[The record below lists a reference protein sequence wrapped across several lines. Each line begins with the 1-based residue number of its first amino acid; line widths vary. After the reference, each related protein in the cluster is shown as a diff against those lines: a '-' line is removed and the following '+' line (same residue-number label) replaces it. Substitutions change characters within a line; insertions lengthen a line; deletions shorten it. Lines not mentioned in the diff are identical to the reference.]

1 MTESQQP
8 PQSSQSRKSQQPQN
22 RKQPHM
28 NQSPQ
33 PHQSPVSTKI
43 QQFLNHISV
52 ERGLSPKTVEAYESD
67 LTKYTNWLREARKIN
82 DVNKITQ
89 LDIEEYVRAMSSQA
103 MSSEEMSSQ
112 AMAAQNLGPRT
123 IARRIASIHEWNKFM
138 LSNAQIASDPSAE
151 VKAPKQ
157 AEHLP
162 DVLSISEVERVI
174 DAAGGF
180 GSTDAVSLRD
190 RALVE
195 FLYATGARV
204 SEAVGLKFEDID
216 LAESVVRLS
225 GKGQKQRLV
234 PIGKCAVRALRDYLD
249 KARPILASRAQ
260 KSEASASAASNSS
273 SKSSLNSSSNASSN
287 SSSKSANSHMI
298 FLNKRGKALSRQSA
312 WEAISRA
319 GKMAKIG
326 KELHPHT
333 LRHSFATHLI
343 SGGADV
349 RTVQELLG
357 HASVTTTQIYTHIS
371 PDALMEAYVMSH
383 PRAR

>member
-1 MTESQQP
+1 MTESQQ
-8 PQSSQSRKSQQPQN
+8 
-22 RKQPHM
+22 
-28 NQSPQ
+28 SPF
-33 PHQSPVSTKI
+33 SPKI

-67 LTKYTNWLREARKIN
+67 LTKYTNWLREARKIT
-82 DVNKITQ
+82 DVNEITQ

-103 MSSEEMSSQ
+103 MAS
-112 AMAAQNLGPRT
+112 QNLGPRT

-260 KSEASASAASNSS
+260 KSQATA
-273 SKSSLNSSSNASSN
+273 KSQVTAKSRLNSSLN
-287 SSSKSANSHMI
+287 SSSKSANTHMI
-298 FLNKRGKALSRQSA
+298 FLNKRGKSLSRQSA

>member
-1 MTESQQP
+1 MTESQQ
-8 PQSSQSRKSQQPQN
+8 
-22 RKQPHM
+22 
-28 NQSPQ
+28 SPFY
-33 PHQSPVSTKI
+33 PKI

-82 DVNKITQ
+82 DVNEITQ

-103 MSSEEMSSQ
+103 MSSQ
-112 AMAAQNLGPRT
+112 AMATQNLGPRT

-138 LSNAQIASDPSAE
+138 LSNSQITSDPSAE

-157 AEHLP
+157 SEHLP

-204 SEAVGLKFEDID
+204 SEAVSLKFEDID
-216 LAESVVRLS
+216 LDESVVRLT

-234 PIGKCAVRALRDYLD
+234 PIGKCAVCALRDYLAN
-249 KARPILASRAQ
+249 ARPILASREQ
-260 KSEASASAASNSS
+260 KSPANSS
-273 SKSSLNSSSNASSN
+273 LN
-287 SSSKSANSHMI
+287 SSSKSANTHVI
-298 FLNKRGKALSRQSA
+298 FLNKRGKSLSRQSA

>member
-1 MTESQQP
+1 MTESQQ
-8 PQSSQSRKSQQPQN
+8 
-22 RKQPHM
+22 
-28 NQSPQ
+28 SPFY
-33 PHQSPVSTKI
+33 PKI

-82 DVNKITQ
+82 DVNEITQ

-103 MSSEEMSSQ
+103 MAS
-112 AMAAQNLGPRT
+112 QNLGPRT

-216 LAESVVRLS
+216 LTESVVRLS

-234 PIGKCAVRALRDYLD
+234 PIGKCAVRALRDYLAN
-249 KARPILASRAQ
+249 ARPILASRAQ
-260 KSEASASAASNSS
+260 KSPATAQSQV
-273 SKSSLNSSSNASSN
+273 KSRLKSPLN
-287 SSSKSANSHMI
+287 SSSKSANTHVI
-298 FLNKRGKALSRQSA
+298 FLNKRGKSLSRQSA

>member
-1 MTESQQP
+1 MTESQQ
-8 PQSSQSRKSQQPQN
+8 
-22 RKQPHM
+22 
-28 NQSPQ
+28 SPF
-33 PHQSPVSTKI
+33 SPKI

-67 LTKYTNWLREARKIN
+67 LTKYTNWLREARKIT
-82 DVNKITQ
+82 DVNEITQ

-103 MSSEEMSSQ
+103 MASQAMSSQ
-112 AMAAQNLGPRT
+112 AMASQAMASQNLGPRT

-260 KSEASASAASNSS
+260 KSEASAESQATA
-273 SKSSLNSSSNASSN
+273 KSRLNSSLN
-287 SSSKSANSHMI
+287 SSSKSANTHVI
-298 FLNKRGKALSRQSA
+298 FLNKRGKSLSRQSA

>member
-1 MTESQQP
+1 MTESQQ
-8 PQSSQSRKSQQPQN
+8 
-22 RKQPHM
+22 
-28 NQSPQ
+28 SPF
-33 PHQSPVSTKI
+33 SPKI

-82 DVNKITQ
+82 DVNEITQ

-103 MSSEEMSSQ
+103 MASQ
-112 AMAAQNLGPRT
+112 AMASQNLGPRT

-260 KSEASASAASNSS
+260 KSQATA
-273 SKSSLNSSSNASSN
+273 KSRLNSSLN
-287 SSSKSANSHMI
+287 SSSKSANSHVI
-298 FLNKRGKALSRQSA
+298 FLNKRGKSLSRQSA

>member
-8 PQSSQSRKSQQPQN
+8 HPNQSQQSQ
-22 RKQPHM
+22 
-28 NQSPQ
+28 QSPF
-33 PHQSPVSTKI
+33 SPKI

-52 ERGLSPKTVEAYESD
+52 ERGLSLKTVEAYESD
-67 LTKYTNWLREARKIN
+67 LTKYTNWLLEVRKIN
-82 DVNKITQ
+82 DVSKITQ
-89 LDIEEYVRAMSSQA
+89 LDIEEYVRA
-103 MSSEEMSSQ
+103 MSSQ

-138 LSNAQIASDPSAE
+138 LSNAQIASDPSVE

-157 AEHLP
+157 SEHLP

-234 PIGKCAVRALRDYLD
+234 PIGKCAVSALRDYLD
-249 KARPILASRAQ
+249 KARPILESRAQ
-260 KSEASASAASNSS
+260 KSQAAA
-273 SKSSLNSSSNASSN
+273 KSQVN
-287 SSSKSANSHMI
+287 SSSKSANSHII
-298 FLNKRGKALSRQSA
+298 FLNKRGKSLSRQSA
-312 WEAISRA
+312 WEAISHA

>member
-1 MTESQQP
+1 MNQSQQP
-8 PQSSQSRKSQQPQN
+8 R
-22 RKQPHM
+22 M

-33 PHQSPVSTKI
+33 SPFFPKI

-52 ERGLSPKTVEAYESD
+52 ERGLSPKTVEAYQSD
-67 LTKYTNWLREARKIN
+67 LTKYTNWLREDRKIN
-82 DVNKITQ
+82 DINEITQ
-89 LDIEEYVRAMSSQA
+89 LDIEEYVRAM
-103 MSSEEMSSQ
+103 
-112 AMAAQNLGPRT
+112 AAQNLGPRT
-123 IARRIASIHEWNKFM
+123 VSRRIASIHEWNKFM

-162 DVLSISEVERVI
+162 DVLSISEVEHVI

-216 LAESVVRLS
+216 LTESVVRLS

-249 KARPILASRAQ
+249 KARPILAERAGKSQATAESRV
-260 KSEASASAASNSS
+260 KSPLNSL
-273 SKSSLNSSSNASSN
+273 SKSA
-287 SSSKSANSHMI
+287 SKSANSHMI

-312 WEAISRA
+312 WEAIAHA

-371 PDALMEAYVMSH
+371 PAALMEAYAMSH

>member
-1 MTESQQP
+1 MTESQQ
-8 PQSSQSRKSQQPQN
+8 
-22 RKQPHM
+22 
-28 NQSPQ
+28 SPF
-33 PHQSPVSTKI
+33 SLKI

-67 LTKYTNWLREARKIN
+67 LIKYTNWLREARKIN
-82 DVNKITQ
+82 DVSKITQ
-89 LDIEEYVRAMSSQA
+89 LDIEEYVRVMASQG
-103 MSSEEMSSQ
+103 
-112 AMAAQNLGPRT
+112 LGHRT

-260 KSEASASAASNSS
+260 KSQATA
-273 SKSSLNSSSNASSN
+273 KSQVTAKSRLNLPLN
-287 SSSKSANSHMI
+287 SSSKSANTHVI
-298 FLNKRGKALSRQSA
+298 FLNKRGKSLSRQSA

>member
-1 MTESQQP
+1 M
-8 PQSSQSRKSQQPQN
+8 
-22 RKQPHM
+22 
-28 NQSPQ
+28 
-33 PHQSPVSTKI
+33 
-43 QQFLNHISV
+43 

-82 DVNKITQ
+82 DVSKITQ
-89 LDIEEYVRAMSSQA
+89 LDIEEYVRAMSSQ
-103 MSSEEMSSQ
+103 EMSSQ
-112 AMAAQNLGPRT
+112 AMAAQRLGPRT

-225 GKGQKQRLV
+225 GKGKKQRLV

-260 KSEASASAASNSS
+260 KSEASASTASNSS
-273 SKSSLNSSSNASSN
+273 SKSSLNSSNA
-287 SSSKSANSHMI
+287 SSKSANSHMI
-298 FLNKRGKALSRQSA
+298 FLNKRGKSLSRQSA

>member
-1 MTESQQP
+1 MTESQQ
-8 PQSSQSRKSQQPQN
+8 
-22 RKQPHM
+22 
-28 NQSPQ
+28 SPF
-33 PHQSPVSTKI
+33 SPKI

-82 DVNKITQ
+82 DVNEITQ
-89 LDIEEYVRAMSSQA
+89 LDIEEYVRVMASQG
-103 MSSEEMSSQ
+103 
-112 AMAAQNLGPRT
+112 LGHRT

-138 LSNAQIASDPSAE
+138 LSNAQIASDPSVE

-260 KSEASASAASNSS
+260 KSQATA
-273 SKSSLNSSSNASSN
+273 KSRLNSSLN
-287 SSSKSANSHMI
+287 SSSKSANTHVI
-298 FLNKRGKALSRQSA
+298 FLNKRGKSLSRQSA

>member
-82 DVNKITQ
+82 DVSKITQ

-103 MSSEEMSSQ
+103 MSSQ
-112 AMAAQNLGPRT
+112 AMAAQRLGPRT

-138 LSNAQIASDPSAE
+138 LSNAQIASDPSVE

-157 AEHLP
+157 SEHLP

-234 PIGKCAVRALRDYLD
+234 PIGKCAVSALRDYLD
-249 KARPILASRAQ
+249 KARPILESRAQ
-260 KSEASASAASNSS
+260 KSQAAA
-273 SKSSLNSSSNASSN
+273 KSQVN
-287 SSSKSANSHMI
+287 SSSKSANSHII
-298 FLNKRGKALSRQSA
+298 FLNKRGKSLSRQSA
-312 WEAISRA
+312 WEAISHA

>member
-1 MTESQQP
+1 MTESQQ
-8 PQSSQSRKSQQPQN
+8 
-22 RKQPHM
+22 
-28 NQSPQ
+28 SPF
-33 PHQSPVSTKI
+33 SPKI

-67 LTKYTNWLREARKIN
+67 LTKYTNWLREARKIT
-82 DVNKITQ
+82 DVNEITQ
-89 LDIEEYVRAMSSQA
+89 LDIEEYVRAMA
-103 MSSEEMSSQ
+103 SQ
-112 AMAAQNLGPRT
+112 AMASQAMASQNLGPRT

-234 PIGKCAVRALRDYLD
+234 PIGKCAVCALRDYLD
-249 KARPILASRAQ
+249 KSRPILASRTQ
-260 KSEASASAASNSS
+260 KSPATA
-273 SKSSLNSSSNASSN
+273 KSRLNSSLN
-287 SSSKSANSHMI
+287 SSSKSANTHVI
-298 FLNKRGKALSRQSA
+298 FLNKRGKSLSRQSA

>member
-1 MTESQQP
+1 MTESQQ
-8 PQSSQSRKSQQPQN
+8 
-22 RKQPHM
+22 
-28 NQSPQ
+28 SPF
-33 PHQSPVSTKI
+33 SPKI

-82 DVNKITQ
+82 DVSKITQ

-103 MSSEEMSSQ
+103 MSSQ
-112 AMAAQNLGPRT
+112 VMAVQRLGPRT

-157 AEHLP
+157 SDHLP

-234 PIGKCAVRALRDYLD
+234 PIGKCAVSALRDYLD

-260 KSEASASAASNSS
+260 KSQVTAESQASA
-273 SKSSLNSSSNASSN
+273 KSQATAKSQAKSSSNA
-287 SSSKSANSHMI
+287 SSKSANSHMI
-298 FLNKRGKALSRQSA
+298 FLNKRGKSLSRQSA

>member
-8 PQSSQSRKSQQPQN
+8 HPNQSQQP
-22 RKQPHM
+22 
-28 NQSPQ
+28 NQSPF
-33 PHQSPVSTKI
+33 SPKI

-103 MSSEEMSSQ
+103 M
-112 AMAAQNLGPRT
+112 AAQRLGPRT

-157 AEHLP
+157 SDHLP

-234 PIGKCAVRALRDYLD
+234 PIGKCAVSALRDYLD

-260 KSEASASAASNSS
+260 KSEASASTASNSS
-273 SKSSLNSSSNASSN
+273 SKSSSNASSN
-287 SSSKSANSHMI
+287 ASSKSANSHMI

-312 WEAISRA
+312 WEVISRA

>member
-8 PQSSQSRKSQQPQN
+8 S
-22 RKQPHM
+22 M
-28 NQSPQ
+28 NQSQ
-33 PHQSPVSTKI
+33 KPHQPSTNQSQQSHANQPQQSPFSPKI

-82 DVNKITQ
+82 DVSKITQ

-103 MSSEEMSSQ
+103 MSSQAMSSQAMSSQ
-112 AMAAQNLGPRT
+112 AMAAQRLGPRT

-157 AEHLP
+157 SEHLP

-234 PIGKCAVRALRDYLD
+234 PIGKCAVSALRDYLD

-260 KSEASASAASNSS
+260 KSQVTAESQA
-273 SKSSLNSSSNASSN
+273 KSSSNASSN
-287 SSSKSANSHMI
+287 ASSKSANSHMI
-298 FLNKRGKALSRQSA
+298 FLNKRGKSLSRQSA

>member
-1 MTESQQP
+1 
-8 PQSSQSRKSQQPQN
+8 
-22 RKQPHM
+22 
-28 NQSPQ
+28 
-33 PHQSPVSTKI
+33 
-43 QQFLNHISV
+43 
-52 ERGLSPKTVEAYESD
+52 
-67 LTKYTNWLREARKIN
+67 
-82 DVNKITQ
+82 
-89 LDIEEYVRAMSSQA
+89 MSSQ
-103 MSSEEMSSQ
+103 EMSSQ
-112 AMAAQNLGPRT
+112 AMAAQKLGPRT

-157 AEHLP
+157 SEHLP

-234 PIGKCAVRALRDYLD
+234 PIGKCAVSALRDYLD

-260 KSEASASAASNSS
+260 KSQVTAESQASA
-273 SKSSLNSSSNASSN
+273 KSQATAKSQAKSSSNA
-287 SSSKSANSHMI
+287 SSKSANSHMI
-298 FLNKRGKALSRQSA
+298 FLNKRGKSLSRQSA

>member
-1 MTESQQP
+1 
-8 PQSSQSRKSQQPQN
+8 
-22 RKQPHM
+22 
-28 NQSPQ
+28 
-33 PHQSPVSTKI
+33 
-43 QQFLNHISV
+43 
-52 ERGLSPKTVEAYESD
+52 
-67 LTKYTNWLREARKIN
+67 
-82 DVNKITQ
+82 
-89 LDIEEYVRAMSSQA
+89 
-103 MSSEEMSSQ
+103 
-112 AMAAQNLGPRT
+112 
-123 IARRIASIHEWNKFM
+123 M

-298 FLNKRGKALSRQSA
+298 FLNKRGKSLSRQSA
-312 WEAISRA
+312 WEAISHA

>member
-8 PQSSQSRKSQQPQN
+8 HPNQSQQP
-22 RKQPHM
+22 
-28 NQSPQ
+28 NQSPF
-33 PHQSPVSTKI
+33 STKI

-67 LTKYTNWLREARKIN
+67 LTKYANWLREARKIN
-82 DVNKITQ
+82 DVSKITQ

-103 MSSEEMSSQ
+103 MSSQS
-112 AMAAQNLGPRT
+112 LGPRT

-157 AEHLP
+157 SEHLP

-216 LAESVVRLS
+216 LEESVVRLS

-234 PIGKCAVRALRDYLD
+234 PIGKCAVSALRDYLD

-260 KSEASASAASNSS
+260 KSEASAKSQVNS
-273 SKSSLNSSSNASSN
+273 SSN

-298 FLNKRGKALSRQSA
+298 FLNKRGKSLSRQSA

>member
-1 MTESQQP
+1 MTELQ
-8 PQSSQSRKSQQPQN
+8 
-22 RKQPHM
+22 QPHM
-28 NQSPQ
+28 NQSHQ
-33 PHQSPVSTKI
+33 SHQSPFSPKI

-82 DVNKITQ
+82 DVSKITQ
-89 LDIEEYVRAMSSQA
+89 LDIEEYVRAMSSQ
-103 MSSEEMSSQ
+103 EMSSQ
-112 AMAAQNLGPRT
+112 AMAAQRLGPRT

-234 PIGKCAVRALRDYLD
+234 PIGKCAVSALRDYLD

-273 SKSSLNSSSNASSN
+273 SKSQVNSSSNA
-287 SSSKSANSHMI
+287 SSKSANSHMI
-298 FLNKRGKALSRQSA
+298 FLNKRGKSLSRQSA

>member
-8 PQSSQSRKSQQPQN
+8 RMNQSQQP
-22 RKQPHM
+22 
-28 NQSPQ
+28 NQSPF
-33 PHQSPVSTKI
+33 SPKI

-67 LTKYTNWLREARKIN
+67 LTKYTNWLREARKIT
-82 DVNKITQ
+82 DVNEITQ

-103 MSSEEMSSQ
+103 MSSQ
-112 AMAAQNLGPRT
+112 AMASQNLGPRT

-234 PIGKCAVRALRDYLD
+234 PIGKCAVSALCDYLD

-260 KSEASASAASNSS
+260 KSEASAESQAKSS
-273 SKSSLNSSSNASSN
+273 SKSQVNSSSNA
-287 SSSKSANSHMI
+287 SSKSANSHMI
-298 FLNKRGKALSRQSA
+298 FLNKRGKSLSRQSA

>member
-1 MTESQQP
+1 MTESQQ
-8 PQSSQSRKSQQPQN
+8 
-22 RKQPHM
+22 
-28 NQSPQ
+28 SPF
-33 PHQSPVSTKI
+33 SLKI

-103 MSSEEMSSQ
+103 M
-112 AMAAQNLGPRT
+112 AAQNLGPRT

-157 AEHLP
+157 SEHLP

-195 FLYATGARV
+195 FLYA
-204 SEAVGLKFEDID
+204 
-216 LAESVVRLS
+216 
-225 GKGQKQRLV
+225 
-234 PIGKCAVRALRDYLD
+234 
-249 KARPILASRAQ
+249 
-260 KSEASASAASNSS
+260 
-273 SKSSLNSSSNASSN
+273 
-287 SSSKSANSHMI
+287 
-298 FLNKRGKALSRQSA
+298 
-312 WEAISRA
+312 
-319 GKMAKIG
+319 
-326 KELHPHT
+326 
-333 LRHSFATHLI
+333 
-343 SGGADV
+343 
-349 RTVQELLG
+349 
-357 HASVTTTQIYTHIS
+357 
-371 PDALMEAYVMSH
+371 
-383 PRAR
+383 

>member
-8 PQSSQSRKSQQPQN
+8 HPNQSQQSQ
-22 RKQPHM
+22 
-28 NQSPQ
+28 QSPF
-33 PHQSPVSTKI
+33 SPKI

-67 LTKYTNWLREARKIN
+67 LTKYTNWLLEVRKIN
-82 DVNKITQ
+82 DVSKITQ
-89 LDIEEYVRAMSSQA
+89 LDIEEYVRA
-103 MSSEEMSSQ
+103 MSSQ

-138 LSNAQIASDPSAE
+138 LSNAQIASDPSVE

-157 AEHLP
+157 SEHLP

-234 PIGKCAVRALRDYLD
+234 PIGKCAVSALRDYLD
-249 KARPILASRAQ
+249 KARPILESRAQ
-260 KSEASASAASNSS
+260 KSQAAA
-273 SKSSLNSSSNASSN
+273 KSQVN
-287 SSSKSANSHMI
+287 SSSKSANSHII
-298 FLNKRGKALSRQSA
+298 FLNKRGKSLSRQSA
-312 WEAISRA
+312 WEAISHA

>member
-1 MTESQQP
+1 
-8 PQSSQSRKSQQPQN
+8 
-22 RKQPHM
+22 
-28 NQSPQ
+28 
-33 PHQSPVSTKI
+33 
-43 QQFLNHISV
+43 
-52 ERGLSPKTVEAYESD
+52 
-67 LTKYTNWLREARKIN
+67 
-82 DVNKITQ
+82 
-89 LDIEEYVRAMSSQA
+89 
-103 MSSEEMSSQ
+103 
-112 AMAAQNLGPRT
+112 
-123 IARRIASIHEWNKFM
+123 M

-157 AEHLP
+157 SEHLP

-204 SEAVGLKFEDID
+204 SEAVGIKFEDID

-234 PIGKCAVRALRDYLD
+234 PIGKCAVSALRDYLD

-260 KSEASASAASNSS
+260 KSEASASTASNSS
-273 SKSSLNSSSNASSN
+273 SKSSLNSSNA
-287 SSSKSANSHMI
+287 SSKSANSHMI
-298 FLNKRGKALSRQSA
+298 FLNKRGKSLSRQSA
-312 WEAISRA
+312 WEAISHA

>member
-8 PQSSQSRKSQQPQN
+8 RMNQSQQP
-22 RKQPHM
+22 
-28 NQSPQ
+28 NQSPF
-33 PHQSPVSTKI
+33 SPKI

-82 DVNKITQ
+82 DVSKITQ

-103 MSSEEMSSQ
+103 MSSQAMASQ

-234 PIGKCAVRALRDYLD
+234 PIGKCAVSALRDYLD

-260 KSEASASAASNSS
+260 KSEASAESQAKSS
-273 SKSSLNSSSNASSN
+273 SKSSLNSSN

-298 FLNKRGKALSRQSA
+298 FLNKRGKSLSRQSA
-312 WEAISRA
+312 WEAISHA

>member
-1 MTESQQP
+1 MTESQQ
-8 PQSSQSRKSQQPQN
+8 
-22 RKQPHM
+22 
-28 NQSPQ
+28 SPF
-33 PHQSPVSTKI
+33 SPKI

-67 LTKYTNWLREARKIN
+67 LTKYTNWLREARKIT
-82 DVNKITQ
+82 DVNEITQ

-103 MSSEEMSSQ
+103 MAS
-112 AMAAQNLGPRT
+112 QNLGPRT

-260 KSEASASAASNSS
+260 KSQATA
-273 SKSSLNSSSNASSN
+273 KSRLNSSLN
-287 SSSKSANSHMI
+287 SSSKSANSHVI
-298 FLNKRGKALSRQSA
+298 FLNKRGKSLSRQSA

>member
-1 MTESQQP
+1 MNESQQ
-8 PQSSQSRKSQQPQN
+8 
-22 RKQPHM
+22 
-28 NQSPQ
+28 SPF
-33 PHQSPVSTKI
+33 SPKI

-82 DVNKITQ
+82 DVSKITQ
-89 LDIEEYVRAMSSQA
+89 LDIEEYVRAMASQA
-103 MSSEEMSSQ
+103 MASQAMSSQ
-112 AMAAQNLGPRT
+112 AMASQNLGPRT

-216 LAESVVRLS
+216 LTESVVRLS

-234 PIGKCAVRALRDYLD
+234 PIGKCAVRALRDYLAN
-249 KARPILASRAQ
+249 ARPILASRAQ
-260 KSEASASAASNSS
+260 KSPATA
-273 SKSSLNSSSNASSN
+273 KSRLNSSSN
-287 SSSKSANSHMI
+287 SSSKSVNSHVI
-298 FLNKRGKALSRQSA
+298 FLNKRGKSLSRQSA

-333 LRHSFATHLI
+333 FRHSFATHLI

>member
-1 MTESQQP
+1 MTESQQ
-8 PQSSQSRKSQQPQN
+8 
-22 RKQPHM
+22 
-28 NQSPQ
+28 SPF
-33 PHQSPVSTKI
+33 SPKI

-82 DVNKITQ
+82 DVNEITQ

-103 MSSEEMSSQ
+103 MASQ
-112 AMAAQNLGPRT
+112 AMASQNLGPRT

-204 SEAVGLKFEDID
+204 SEAVSLKFEDID
-216 LAESVVRLS
+216 LDESVVRLT

-234 PIGKCAVRALRDYLD
+234 PIGKCAVCALRDYLD

-260 KSEASASAASNSS
+260 KSQATA
-273 SKSSLNSSSNASSN
+273 KSRLNSSLN
-287 SSSKSANSHMI
+287 SSSKSANTHVI
-298 FLNKRGKALSRQSA
+298 FLNKRGKSLSRQSA

>member
-33 PHQSPVSTKI
+33 PHQSPFSPKI

-67 LTKYTNWLREARKIN
+67 LTKYTNWLREARKIT
-82 DVNKITQ
+82 DVNEITQ

-103 MSSEEMSSQ
+103 MSSQ
-112 AMAAQNLGPRT
+112 AMASQNLGPRT

>member
-1 MTESQQP
+1 MTELQ
-8 PQSSQSRKSQQPQN
+8 
-22 RKQPHM
+22 QPHM

-33 PHQSPVSTKI
+33 SHQSPFSPKI

-82 DVNKITQ
+82 DVSKITQ
-89 LDIEEYVRAMSSQA
+89 LDIEEYVRAMSSQ
-103 MSSEEMSSQ
+103 EMSSQ
-112 AMAAQNLGPRT
+112 AMAAQRLGPRT

-260 KSEASASAASNSS
+260 KSQATAESPATAQSQV
-273 SKSSLNSSSNASSN
+273 KSRLKSPLNAL
-287 SSSKSANSHMI
+287 SKSANSHMI

-312 WEAISRA
+312 WEAISHA

>member
-1 MTESQQP
+1 M
-8 PQSSQSRKSQQPQN
+8 
-22 RKQPHM
+22 
-28 NQSPQ
+28 
-33 PHQSPVSTKI
+33 
-43 QQFLNHISV
+43 

-67 LTKYTNWLREARKIN
+67 LTKYANWLREARKIN
-82 DVNKITQ
+82 DVNEITQ
-89 LDIEEYVRAMSSQA
+89 LDIEEYVRAM
-103 MSSEEMSSQ
+103 
-112 AMAAQNLGPRT
+112 AAQNLGSRT

-157 AEHLP
+157 SEHLP

-216 LAESVVRLS
+216 LEESVVRLS

-234 PIGKCAVRALRDYLD
+234 PIGKCAVSALRDYLD

-260 KSEASASAASNSS
+260 KSEASAKSQVNS
-273 SKSSLNSSSNASSN
+273 SSN

-298 FLNKRGKALSRQSA
+298 FLNKRGKSLSRQSA

>member
-8 PQSSQSRKSQQPQN
+8 HPNQSQQSQ
-22 RKQPHM
+22 
-28 NQSPQ
+28 QSPF
-33 PHQSPVSTKI
+33 SPKI

-82 DVNKITQ
+82 DVNEITQ

-103 MSSEEMSSQ
+103 MSS
-112 AMAAQNLGPRT
+112 QNLGPRT

-216 LAESVVRLS
+216 LTESVVRLS

-234 PIGKCAVRALRDYLD
+234 PIGKCAVRTLRDYLAN
-249 KARPILASRAQ
+249 ARPILASRAQ
-260 KSEASASAASNSS
+260 KSPATA
-273 SKSSLNSSSNASSN
+273 KSRLKSPLN
-287 SSSKSANSHMI
+287 SSSKSANSHVI
-298 FLNKRGKALSRQSA
+298 FLNKRGKSLSRQSA

>member
-8 PQSSQSRKSQQPQN
+8 PQSSQSRKSQQ
-22 RKQPHM
+22 
-28 NQSPQ
+28 QSPQ
-33 PHQSPVSTKI
+33 PNQSPFSPKI

-67 LTKYTNWLREARKIN
+67 LTKYTNWLREVRKIN
-82 DVNKITQ
+82 DVSKITQ

-103 MSSEEMSSQ
+103 MSSQAMASQ

-234 PIGKCAVRALRDYLD
+234 PIGKCAVRALRDYLAN
-249 KARPILASRAQ
+249 ARPILASRAQ
-260 KSEASASAASNSS
+260 KSPATA
-273 SKSSLNSSSNASSN
+273 KSRLKSPLS
-287 SSSKSANSHMI
+287 SSSKSANTHVI
-298 FLNKRGKALSRQSA
+298 FLNKRGKSLSRQSA

>member
-8 PQSSQSRKSQQPQN
+8 HPNQSQQSQ
-22 RKQPHM
+22 
-28 NQSPQ
+28 QSPF
-33 PHQSPVSTKI
+33 SPKI

-67 LTKYTNWLREARKIN
+67 LTKYTNWLLEVRKIN
-82 DVNKITQ
+82 DVSKITQ
-89 LDIEEYVRAMSSQA
+89 LDIEEYVRA
-103 MSSEEMSSQ
+103 MSSQ

-138 LSNAQIASDPSAE
+138 LSNAQIASDPSVE

-157 AEHLP
+157 SEHLP

-234 PIGKCAVRALRDYLD
+234 PIGKCAVSALRDYLD
-249 KARPILASRAQ
+249 KARPILESRAQ
-260 KSEASASAASNSS
+260 KSQAAA
-273 SKSSLNSSSNASSN
+273 KSQVN
-287 SSSKSANSHMI
+287 SSSKSANSHII

-312 WEAISRA
+312 WEAISHA

-357 HASVTTTQIYTHIS
+357 HASVATTQIYTHIS

>member
-8 PQSSQSRKSQQPQN
+8 HPNQSQQSQ
-22 RKQPHM
+22 
-28 NQSPQ
+28 QSPF
-33 PHQSPVSTKI
+33 SPKI

-82 DVNKITQ
+82 DISKITQ

-103 MSSEEMSSQ
+103 MSSQ
-112 AMAAQNLGPRT
+112 AMAAQRLGPRT

-138 LSNAQIASDPSAE
+138 LSNAQIASDPSVE

-157 AEHLP
+157 SEHLP

-234 PIGKCAVRALRDYLD
+234 PIGKCAVSALRDYLD
-249 KARPILASRAQ
+249 KARPILESRAQ
-260 KSEASASAASNSS
+260 KSQAAA
-273 SKSSLNSSSNASSN
+273 KSQVN
-287 SSSKSANSHMI
+287 SSSKSANSHII
-298 FLNKRGKALSRQSA
+298 FLNKRGKSLSRQSA
-312 WEAISRA
+312 WEAISHA

>member
-1 MTESQQP
+1 MTESQQ
-8 PQSSQSRKSQQPQN
+8 
-22 RKQPHM
+22 
-28 NQSPQ
+28 SPF
-33 PHQSPVSTKI
+33 SPKI

-67 LTKYTNWLREARKIN
+67 LTKYTNWLREVRKIN

-89 LDIEEYVRAMSSQA
+89 LDIEEYVRA
-103 MSSEEMSSQ
+103 MSSQ

-234 PIGKCAVRALRDYLD
+234 PIGKCAVSALRDYLD

-260 KSEASASAASNSS
+260 KSQVTAESRLESQV
-273 SKSSLNSSSNASSN
+273 N

-298 FLNKRGKALSRQSA
+298 FLNKRGKSLSRQSA
-312 WEAISRA
+312 WEAISHA

>member
-33 PHQSPVSTKI
+33 PHQSPFSPKI

-67 LTKYTNWLREARKIN
+67 LTKYTNWLREARKIT
-82 DVNKITQ
+82 DVNEITQ

-103 MSSEEMSSQ
+103 MSSQ
-112 AMAAQNLGPRT
+112 AMASQNLGPRT

-260 KSEASASAASNSS
+260 KSEASAESQAKSS
-273 SKSSLNSSSNASSN
+273 SKSQVNSSSNA
-287 SSSKSANSHMI
+287 SSKSANSHMI
-298 FLNKRGKALSRQSA
+298 FLNKRGKSLSRQSA

>member
-1 MTESQQP
+1 M
-8 PQSSQSRKSQQPQN
+8 
-22 RKQPHM
+22 
-28 NQSPQ
+28 
-33 PHQSPVSTKI
+33 

-67 LTKYTNWLREARKIN
+67 LTKYTNWLREVRKIN

-103 MSSEEMSSQ
+103 MSSQ
-112 AMAAQNLGPRT
+112 VMAAQRLGPRT

-234 PIGKCAVRALRDYLD
+234 PIGKCAVSALRDYLD
-249 KARPILASRAQ
+249 KARPILASRVQ
-260 KSEASASAASNSS
+260 KSQVTAESRLKSQASASAASNSS
-273 SKSSLNSSSNASSN
+273 SKSSSNSSSNA
-287 SSSKSANSHMI
+287 SSKSANSHMI
-298 FLNKRGKALSRQSA
+298 FLNKRGKSLSRQSA

>member
-8 PQSSQSRKSQQPQN
+8 HPNQSQQSQ
-22 RKQPHM
+22 
-28 NQSPQ
+28 QSPF
-33 PHQSPVSTKI
+33 SPKI

-82 DVNKITQ
+82 DVSKITQ

-103 MSSEEMSSQ
+103 MSSQ
-112 AMAAQNLGPRT
+112 AMAAQRLGPRT

-138 LSNAQIASDPSAE
+138 LSNAQIASDPSVE

-157 AEHLP
+157 SEHLP

-234 PIGKCAVRALRDYLD
+234 PIGKCAVSALRDYLD
-249 KARPILASRAQ
+249 KARPILESRAQ
-260 KSEASASAASNSS
+260 KSQAAA
-273 SKSSLNSSSNASSN
+273 KSQVN
-287 SSSKSANSHMI
+287 SSSKSANSHII
-298 FLNKRGKALSRQSA
+298 FLNKRGKSLSRQSA
-312 WEAISRA
+312 WEAISHA